1 MEVPLQTL
9 LEEMLAKTDALSKM
23 RTGLESRIEELSR
36 ANEALE
42 LELQRSRQE
51 ADRLRRERDFL
62 TVSRRLAD
70 NPDALI
76 AARRHISRLIRRLD
90 ASITRLEE
98 DPAL

>member
-51 ADRLRRERDFL
+51 ANRLRRERDFL

>member
-9 LEEMLAKTDALSKM
+9 LEEMLAKTDALSEM